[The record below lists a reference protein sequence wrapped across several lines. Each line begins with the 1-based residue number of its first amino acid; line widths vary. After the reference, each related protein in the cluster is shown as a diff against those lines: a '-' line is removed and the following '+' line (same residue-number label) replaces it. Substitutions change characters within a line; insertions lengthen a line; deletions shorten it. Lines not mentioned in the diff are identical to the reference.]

1 MITSVTNGQE
11 QGLKHSKTHPQI
23 HTHLSDY

>member
-11 QGLKHSKTHPQI
+11 QGLKHSETNPQI
-23 HTHLSDY
+23 HTYLFDY